1 MKNSKRLFALLTAAV
16 LTVSLTACSGGE
28 EPSSTADAADDK
40 QPSCINVQ
48 LHDSR
53 KNDATENQF
62 GDVKAVIPE
71 LLEQQVL
78 LFLA

>member
-1 MKNSKRLFALLTAAV
+1 MQTMMPPMTNNQVV
-16 LTVSLTACSGGE
+16 LI
-28 EPSSTADAADDK
+28 
-40 QPSCINVQ
+40 INVQ